1 MTKRKT
7 TPAPAVPPYQT
18 AGLLRRLGAI
28 LYDSLLLLALLFVAT
43 ALVLP
48 LTGGEAIA
56 PGNPLYTSY
65 LFFVNFFF
73 FAWFWIHGGQTLGM
87 RAWRIRVQ
95 QRNGAPITWG
105 QALLR
110 FLVAIASWLLLGAGF
125 LWALFDKE
133 RMTWHDRYSQTVLV
147 VVPKDAE

>member
-7 TPAPAVPPYQT
+7 TPAPAAPPYQT

-28 LYDSLLLLALLFVAT
+28 LYDSLLLLALLSVAT

-65 LFFVNFFF
+65 LFFVGFFF